1 MTAFLTKVN
10 IIFIILDKGSPTFL
24 YCRATLELMVIQ
36 RAPFTRGVK
45 INPHPRVWRFRVRPA
60 GAWLK
65 KFSLLTRNNYE
76 SKFYG

>member
-36 RAPFTRGVK
+36 RAPFTRGVQNK
-45 INPHPRVWRFRVRPA
+45 SAPA
-60 GAWLK
+60 RLAVPG
-65 KFSLLTRNNYE
+65 
-76 SKFYG
+76 